1 MGRIQILVI
10 AGILGAIGASPILAK
25 AEPVIVTVKLV
36 AAEGRESELQERNLK
51 LLKFL
56 REAEPSATFR
66 LHRSVKSPKT
76 FLWYEIY
83 PSQSAHETHLKEVMP
98 KFRKEFGPA
107 PKGLMIAKPEVE
119 TYIEVGQ

>member
-1 MGRIQILVI
+1 MGRIQNLVI
-10 AGILGAIGASPILAK
+10 AGLLGAIGVFPILAK

-56 REAEPSATFR
+56 RETEPSATFR
-66 LHRSVKSPKT
+66 LHQSVKSPKT

-107 PKGLMIAKPEVE
+107 PKGLMLTKPEVD
-119 TYIEVGQ
+119 TYIEIGQ

>member
-1 MGRIQILVI
+1 MGRIQLIVI
-10 AGILGAIGASPILAK
+10 ASLLGAIGVFPIRAK
-25 AEPVIVTVKLV
+25 AEPVIVTVKV
-36 AAEGRESELQERNLK
+36 FAAEGRESELQERNLK

-56 REAEPSATFR
+56 REAEPSATFH
-66 LHRSVKSPKT
+66 LHRSVKSPTT

-107 PKGLMIAKPEVE
+107 PKGSMITKPEVE
-119 TYIEVGQ
+119 TYTELGQ